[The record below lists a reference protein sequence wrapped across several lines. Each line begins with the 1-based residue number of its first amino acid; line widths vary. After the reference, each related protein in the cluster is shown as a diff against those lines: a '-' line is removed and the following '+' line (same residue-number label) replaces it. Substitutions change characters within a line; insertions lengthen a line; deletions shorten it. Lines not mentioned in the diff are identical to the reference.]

1 MAKRN
6 TNTNAFRKKINI
18 FLGIGVSLVVVA
30 VMFAISVGG
39 YGKVVHKTLN
49 VQAGTKS
56 IALEDFIIQNDKG
69 YEISLISDLS
79 KVNLSKI
86 GTYPVELQVNKSKV
100 LCEVVV
106 ADTEAPTATPVNTT
120 LLAGTTV
127 RAEKLVKDI
136 KDFSSVLVEYK
147 DQPDYSTLGK
157 QIVTIVLTDE
167 YANKREIVVE
177 LNITEDN
184 TPPEIKGVKDLRAYV
199 GGTINY
205 RKNVKVTDDHDSN
218 PTFTVDSS
226 KVDISKEGTYTVKYI
241 ATDAAGNTA
250 EKTAK
255 VVVSRKVESK
265 EDKKLAAIDLA
276 DKVLDNIIKPGMST
290 KEQVKAIYNWARG
303 NIGYSGHS
311 DKSDYQVEAYNG
323 LKNRSGDCFT
333 YYAVTKLMFDRLD
346 IPNIDVKKVKNYPS
360 DSNHYWSLVSVDGG
374 KTYYHF
380 DATPRKGDGDN
391 FCLVT
396 DAFLDAYSNS
406 HGKCHNRN
414 KSLYPATPAK

>member
-100 LCEVVV
+100 KCEVVV

-157 QIVTIVLTDE
+157 QNVTIVLTDE

>member
-69 YEISLISDLS
+69 YEISLLSDLS

-100 LCEVVV
+100 KCEVVV

-157 QIVTIVLTDE
+157 QNVTIVLTDE

-333 YYAVTKLMFDRLD
+333 YYAVTKLMFERLD

>member
-100 LCEVVV
+100 KCEVVV

-157 QIVTIVLTDE
+157 QNVTIVLTDE

-290 KEQVKAIYNWARG
+290 
-303 NIGYSGHS
+303 
-311 DKSDYQVEAYNG
+311 
-323 LKNRSGDCFT
+323 
-333 YYAVTKLMFDRLD
+333 
-346 IPNIDVKKVKNYPS
+346 
-360 DSNHYWSLVSVDGG
+360 
-374 KTYYHF
+374 
-380 DATPRKGDGDN
+380 
-391 FCLVT
+391 
-396 DAFLDAYSNS
+396 
-406 HGKCHNRN
+406 
-414 KSLYPATPAK
+414 

>member
-100 LCEVVV
+100 KCEVVV

-157 QIVTIVLTDE
+157 QNVTIVLTDE

-333 YYAVTKLMFDRLD
+333 YYAVTKLMFERLD

>member
-100 LCEVVV
+100 KCEVVV

-157 QIVTIVLTDE
+157 QNVTIVLTDE

-323 LKNRSGDCFT
+323 LKNRGGDCFT
-333 YYAVTKLMFDRLD
+333 YYAVTKLMFERLD

>member
-69 YEISLISDLS
+69 YEISLLSDLS

-100 LCEVVV
+100 KCEVVV

-157 QIVTIVLTDE
+157 QNVTIVLTDE

-323 LKNRSGDCFT
+323 LKNRGGDCFT
-333 YYAVTKLMFDRLD
+333 YYAVTKLMFERLD

>member
-86 GTYPVELQVNKSKV
+86 GTYPVELQVNKTKV
-100 LCEVVV
+100 KCEVVV

-157 QIVTIVLTDE
+157 QNVTIVLTDE

-323 LKNRSGDCFT
+323 LKNRGGDCFT
-333 YYAVTKLMFDRLD
+333 YYAVTKLMFERLD

>member
-69 YEISLISDLS
+69 YEISLLSDLS

-100 LCEVVV
+100 KCEVVV

-157 QIVTIVLTDE
+157 QNVTIVLTDE

-323 LKNRSGDCFT
+323 LKNRGGDCFT

>member
-56 IALEDFIIQNDKG
+56 ITLEDFIIQNDKG
-69 YEISLISDLS
+69 YEISLLSDLS

-100 LCEVVV
+100 KCEVVV

-157 QIVTIVLTDE
+157 QNVTIVLTDE

>member
-86 GTYPVELQVNKSKV
+86 GTYPVELQVNKTKV
-100 LCEVVV
+100 KCEVVV

-157 QIVTIVLTDE
+157 QNVTIVLTDE

-323 LKNRSGDCFT
+323 LKNRGGDCFT